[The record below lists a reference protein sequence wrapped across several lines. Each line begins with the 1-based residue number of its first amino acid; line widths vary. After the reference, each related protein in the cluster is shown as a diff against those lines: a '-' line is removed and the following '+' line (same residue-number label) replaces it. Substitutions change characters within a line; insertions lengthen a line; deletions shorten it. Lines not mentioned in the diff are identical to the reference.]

1 MYLNMSQNSG
11 FLACS
16 QPIVNKFHMAITLGL
31 DIGANSIGWAVINSN
46 QQTIEGMGVRVFPAG
61 VNQYNTTKEETK
73 NQSRRA
79 ARGLRRQYA
88 RRRLRKVK
96 LVEFLNRYGLTP
108 FTPTDINEWKKCRD
122 LPVKPHLS
130 AWFEQ
135 SPYELRA
142 KAIKAILLPHEL
154 GRVFYHMVQRRGFL
168 SNRKSG
174 SSDEDGAIFEGKKE
188 SGTTGIIETQT
199 ALSEYD
205 TLGEYLNSLNP
216 HENRIR
222 NRYTERR
229 MYVQEAKKILDR
241 QSLYYDWIDEAF
253 VSELLGSDTQKNM
266 NGVLFWQ
273 RPLKSSRHLLGKC
286 PFEKTKTRIPMA
298 AFEFEEFR
306 VWSWVNTVSY
316 LGEALNQVQRELLAE
331 ILFTTKDKVS
341 FSAMK
346 KKLGFQKTDENFN
359 YADDDKIQ
367 GAKVTA
373 AFREAL
379 GTDWARWTDSNK
391 DLLWHDVISA
401 TDDEWLVNRLSNRW
415 ALTEKQQAPLKKLR
429 IKPDYGSLSKKA
441 IRNILPFLK
450 MGFMYDRAV
459 LFGGIKN
466 VFGKDWDTLADK
478 DAIIDTISG
487 FRGSSMDGSVHEQ
500 VRAMLTSH
508 YGKSES
514 DLRKLYHH
522 SQIEDLEEL
531 LPELPKPDPIK
542 NPVVMQALF
551 EVRKLVNALIQR
563 FGTFDAIHIELARD
577 LGKSKD
583 KRSEDR
589 TFQKQNEEL
598 NDKIALRLRAMDLP
612 ESYDFKLRLKLYEEL
627 KDKVCPY
634 SGKTIRLAKTSSSE
648 GLGLF
653 SGQVQIEHIIPY
665 SRSLTNA
672 FGNLTLCDADVNR
685 AKGNKTPF
693 EFYSEQGAWEDA
705 KLRARN
711 VLPYKKF
718 LRFTQTELDE
728 DPINRML
735 NDTRYMTRETHRYLK
750 MICANVV
757 PVNGAL
763 TSDVRHHWGL
773 NTLLNEEDYK
783 NRNDHRHHALDALV
797 VALTNRSMVRAASD
811 WNKYNRDS
819 GTKTIPAPWPE
830 LRAQADRQLDQI
842 LVSHKKT
849 NRVLTVKESKTKRDG
864 VVHRNKGLAA
874 RGALHK
880 ETIFGKRQ
888 GPDGGYAYHVRKPI
902 GTVLTMK
909 QLHEVVDPMVREAM
923 IGVLR
928 DKGLSTDLK
937 ASIPKDAFTYM
948 DENGRLR
955 TRVFLKDGTVG
966 LRPVF
971 KVRMRKELGNA
982 AQLVDGKGQFVN
994 PQNNHHV
1001 ALYQTPEGGL
1011 EEECV
1016 TFWDVVERK
1025 KQGQPAILP
1034 TNVKGNPLVET
1045 LQINDLFLIGWTGDP
1060 SSINQVNQRDFKSFL
1075 FRVQS
1080 LSSKDYWFTH
1090 HLVSNSADESAIFI
1104 RFKSM
1109 KAWKERKPIKVWLT
1123 VDGRIEPFRRT

>member
-1 MYLNMSQNSG
+1 MS
-11 FLACS
+11 
-16 QPIVNKFHMAITLGL
+16 ITLGL

-46 QQTIEGMGVRVFPAG
+46 QKSVEGMGVRVFPAG

-108 FTPTDINEWKKCRD
+108 FTATDINEWKKSRD

-142 KAIKAILLPHEL
+142 KAIRAKLLPHEL

-174 SSDEDGAIFEGKKE
+174 SGEEEGAIFEGKKE
-188 SGTTGIIETQT
+188 SGTTGIIETKV
-199 ALSEYD
+199 AISEFD
-205 TLGEYLNSLNP
+205 SLGDYLNSLNP

-241 QSLYYDWIDEAF
+241 QSLYFEWIDEAF
-253 VSELLGSDTQKNM
+253 VIELLGSDTQKNM

-286 PFEKTKTRIPMA
+286 PFEKTKTRIPVA
-298 AFEFEEFR
+298 SFEFEEFR

-316 LGEALNQVQRELLAE
+316 LGEPLNQAQRELLAE
-331 ILFTTKDKVS
+331 VLFTTKDKTA
-341 FSAMK
+341 FSNLK
-346 KKLGFQKTDENFN
+346 KKLGYQKSDVNFN
-359 YADDDKIQ
+359 YADDDKIP
-367 GAKVTA
+367 GAKVMA
-373 AFREAL
+373 AFRDAL
-379 GTDWARWTDSNK
+379 GTDWATWSDHNK

-401 TDDEWLVNRLSNRW
+401 TDDEWLIDRLTNRW
-415 ALTEKQQAPLKKLR
+415 GFSDKQQAPLLKLR
-429 IKPDYGSLSKKA
+429 FKSDYGSLSKKA

-459 LFGGIKN
+459 MFGGIKN
-466 VFGKDWDTLADK
+466 VFGKDWDALDDK
-478 DAIIDTISG
+478 DAIIDTVSG
-487 FRGSSMDGSVHEQ
+487 FRGSSLDGSVHEQ
-500 VRAMLTSH
+500 VRSMLTSH
-508 YGKSES
+508 YNRSES

-522 SQIEDLEEL
+522 SLLDDRDVLLE
-531 LPELPKPDPIK
+531 ELPKPDPIK

-551 EVRKLVNALIQR
+551 EIRKLVNSLIQR
-563 FGTFDAIHIELARD
+563 YGTFEAIHIELARD
-577 LGKSKD
+577 LGKSQRQ
-583 KRSEDR
+583 RSEDR
-589 TFQKQNEEL
+589 TFQKQNEDFNL
-598 NDKIALRLRAMDLP
+598 KIADRLRAMDLP
-612 ESYDFKLRLKLYEEL
+612 DSYDFKLRLKLYEEL
-627 KDKVCPY
+627 KDKVCPF
-634 SGKTIRLAKTSSSE
+634 SGKTIRMAKSTSSD

-685 AKGNKTPF
+685 AKGNRTPF
-693 EFYSEQGAWEDA
+693 EFYSAQGVWDDA

-750 MICANVV
+750 MICSNVV

-763 TSDVRHHWGL
+763 TSDVRHHWGF
-773 NTLLNEEDYK
+773 NTLLNEEDFK

-797 VALTNRSMVRAASD
+797 VALTNRSMVKAASD
-811 WNKYNRDS
+811 WNKFDRQR
-819 GTKTIPAPWPE
+819 GEKTIPTPWE
-830 LRAQADRQLDQI
+830 DLRAQADRHLDRI
-842 LVSHKKT
+842 LVSHKKSS
-849 NRVLTVKESKTKRDG
+849 RVLTIKESKTKRDG
-864 VVHRNKGLAA
+864 VIHKNKGLAA

-880 ETIFGKRQ
+880 ETIFGKRHSV
-888 GPDGGYAYHVRKPI
+888 DGSFAYHVRKPI
-902 GTVLTMK
+902 SSVQTLK
-909 QLHEVVDPMVREAM
+909 QLHKVVDPMVRESM
-923 IGVLR
+923 LGVLR
-928 DKGLSTDLK
+928 DKGLSTDMK

-955 TRVFLKDGTVG
+955 TNVFLKDGQVG

-971 KVRMRKELGNA
+971 KVRMKEDLGNA
-982 AQLVDGKGQFVN
+982 VELSDGNGQYVN
-994 PQNNHHV
+994 PRNNHHV
-1001 ALYQTPEGGL
+1001 AIYASPEGTL
-1011 EEECV
+1011 EEDCV

-1025 KQGQPAILP
+1025 KQGQPAILT
-1034 TNVKGNPLVET
+1034 TNTKGYSLVET
-1045 LQINDLFLIGWTGDP
+1045 LQTNDLFLIGWTGDLEHLP
-1060 SSINQVNQRDFKSFL
+1060 AIPTSELKPCL
-1075 FRVQS
+1075 FRVQK
-1080 LSSKDYWFTH
+1080 LSSKDYWFRH
-1090 HLVSNSADESAIFI
+1090 HLASTLDDEDGLFI
-1104 RFKSM
+1104 RLKSL
-1109 KAWKERKPIKVWLT
+1109 KAWAERNPIKVWLT
-1123 VDGRIEPFRRT
+1123 VDGRIEPYQRT

>member
-1 MYLNMSQNSG
+1 
-11 FLACS
+11 
-16 QPIVNKFHMAITLGL
+16 MAITLGL
-31 DIGANSIGWAVINSN
+31 DIGANSIGWAVIDRDQSSV
-46 QQTIEGMGVRVFPAG
+46 EGMGVRVFPAG
-61 VNQYNTTKEETK
+61 VNQYNTSKEETK

-88 RRRLRKVK
+88 RRRMRKVK

-108 FTPTDINEWKKCRD
+108 FTSTDLNEWKMSRD

-130 AWFEQ
+130 AWFELN
-135 SPYELRA
+135 PYELRA
-142 KAIKAILLPHEL
+142 KGIKAKLLPQEL

-174 SSDEDGAIFEGKKE
+174 SGDEEGAIFDGKKE
-188 SGTTGIIETQT
+188 TGTTGIHATQES
-199 ALSEYD
+199 LSEFD
-205 TLGEYLNSLNP
+205 TLGEFLNSLNP

-229 MYVQEAKKILDR
+229 MYVDEAKKILDR
-241 QSLYYDWIDEAF
+241 QSIYYDWIDEGF
-253 VSELLGSDTQKNM
+253 VKELLGSDIQKNM

-273 RPLKSSRHLLGKC
+273 RPLRSSRHLLGKC
-286 PFEKTKTRIPMA
+286 PFEKTKTRIPVA

-306 VWSWVNTVSY
+306 VWSWVNTVNY
-316 LGEALNQVQRELLAE
+316 FGEPLNQDQREVLAE

-346 KKLGFQKTDENFN
+346 KKLGYGKTDENFN
-359 YADDDKIQ
+359 YQDDDKIK
-367 GAKVTA
+367 GANVTA

-379 GTDWARWTDSNK
+379 GSDWSMWSDRDK

-415 ALTEKQQAPLKKLR
+415 ALSEKQQAPLLKL
-429 IKPDYGSLSKKA
+429 KFKSDYGSLSKKA

-466 VFGKDWDTLADK
+466 VFGSDWDALSDK
-478 DAIIDTISG
+478 DALVDTISG
-487 FRGSSMDGSVHEQ
+487 FRGSSFDGSVHEQ
-500 VRAMLTSH
+500 IRSMLRSH
-508 YGKSES
+508 YNRSEA
-514 DLRKLYHH
+514 DMNKLYHH
-522 SQIEDLEEL
+522 SLIDERDVLLEQ
-531 LPELPKPDPIK
+531 LPKPDPIK

-551 EVRKLVNALIQR
+551 EVRKLVNTLIR
-563 FGTFDAIHIELARD
+563 RYGSFDAIHIELARD
-577 LGKSKD
+577 LGKSQRQ
-583 KRSEDR
+583 RSEDR
-589 TFQKQNEEL
+589 TFQKQNEDL
-598 NDKIALRLRAMDLP
+598 NDKIAQRLRAMDLP

-627 KDKVCPY
+627 KDKLCPY
-634 SGKTIRLAKTSSSE
+634 SGKTIRLAKTSSAE

-693 EFYSEQGAWEDA
+693 EFYSEQGAWEEA

-750 MICANVV
+750 MVCANVV

-773 NTLLNEEDYK
+773 NSLLNDEDVK

-797 VALTNRSMVRAASD
+797 VALTNRSMVKSASD
-811 WNKYNRDS
+811 WNKFNRDA

-830 LRAQADRQLDQI
+830 LRAQADRHLDQI

-849 NRVLTVKESKTKRDG
+849 SRILTVKESKTKRDG

-888 GPDGGYAYHVRKPI
+888 RPDGSYAYHVRKPI
-902 GTVLTMK
+902 GTVLSMK
-909 QLHEVVDPMVREAM
+909 QLHKVVDPMVRKAM

-928 DKGLSTDLK
+928 DKGLSTDMK
-937 ASIPKDAFTYM
+937 AAIPKDAFTYM
-948 DENGRLR
+948 DPNGRLQ
-955 TRVFLKDGTVG
+955 TNVYLKDGEMG

-971 KVRMRKELGNA
+971 KVRMQEELGNA
-982 AQLVDGKGQFVN
+982 VELTDGNGQYVN
-994 PQNNHHV
+994 PRNNHHV
-1001 ALYQTPEGGL
+1001 ALYRTPDGGL

-1034 TNVKGNPLVET
+1034 TNAKGHPLVEI
-1045 LQINDLFLIGWTGDP
+1045 LQINDMFLIGWSGSLEQIGNVHP
-1060 SSINQVNQRDFKSFL
+1060 RELKPFL
-1075 FRVQS
+1075 YRVQS

-1090 HLVSNSADESAIFI
+1090 HLVSNSANEDAIFV

-1109 KAWKERKPIKVWLT
+1109 KAWNERKPIKVWLN
-1123 VDGRIEPFRRT
+1123 VDGSIEPFRRA

>member
-1 MYLNMSQNSG
+1 MS
-11 FLACS
+11 F
-16 QPIVNKFHMAITLGL
+16 TLGL
-31 DIGANSIGWAVINSN
+31 DIGANSIGWAIIDKD
-46 QQTIEGMGVRVFPAG
+46 QKTISGLGVRVFPAG

-96 LVEFLNRYGLTP
+96 LVEFLNRYALTP
-108 FTPTDINEWKKCRD
+108 FTTTDLNEWKKSRD
-122 LPVKPHLS
+122 LPVKPHLT

-135 SPYELRA
+135 NPYELRA
-142 KAIKAILLPHEL
+142 KAIIAKLLPNEL

-174 SSDEDGAIFEGKKE
+174 SSEEDGAIFEGKKE
-188 SGTTGIIETQT
+188 TGTTGILETK
-199 ALSEYD
+199 AAISDFD

-229 MYVQEAKKILDR
+229 MYVHEAKKILDR
-241 QSLYYDWIDEAF
+241 QSIYYDWINESF

-286 PFEKTKTRIPMA
+286 PFEKTKTRIPVA
-298 AFEFEEFR
+298 SFDFEEFK
-306 VWSWVNTVSY
+306 VWSWVNTVNY
-316 LGEALNQVQRELLAE
+316 LGEPLNQAQREVLAE
-331 ILFTTKDKVS
+331 ILFSTKDKVS
-341 FSAMK
+341 FSTLK
-346 KKLGFQKTDENFN
+346 RKLGYQRTDENFN
-359 YADDDKIQ
+359 YKDDDKIS
-367 GAKVTA
+367 GAEFTA

-379 GTDWARWTDSNK
+379 GTDWATWTDHNK
-391 DLLWHDVISA
+391 DMLWHDVISA
-401 TDDEWLVNRLSNRW
+401 TDNEWLINRLSNRW
-415 ALTEKQQAPLKKLR
+415 ALSEQQQELLLKLR
-429 IKPDYGSLSKKA
+429 FKSDYGSLSKKA

-466 VFGKDWDTLADK
+466 VFGSEWDTLDDK
-478 DAIIDTISG
+478 DAIVDTVSG
-487 FRGSSMDGSVHEQ
+487 FRGSSLDGSVHEQ
-500 VRAMLTSH
+500 VRSMLSSH
-508 YGKSES
+508 YNKSDS

-522 SQIEDLEEL
+522 SQIDDREVLLEQ
-531 LPELPKPDPIK
+531 LPKPDPIK

-551 EVRKLVNALIQR
+551 EVRKLVNSLIHR
-563 FGTFDAIHIELARD
+563 YGTFDSIHIELARD

-589 TFQKQNEEL
+589 KFQKKNEED
-598 NDKIALRLRAMDLP
+598 NDKIAQRLRAMDLP
-612 ESYDFKLRLKLYEEL
+612 DSYDFRLRLKLYEEL

-634 SGKTIRLAKTSSSE
+634 SGKTIRLAKTTSSE

-672 FGNLTLCDADVNR
+672 LGNLTLSDADVNR
-685 AKGNKTPF
+685 AKGNKTPL
-693 EFYSEQGAWEDA
+693 EFYSEQGAWEA
-705 KLRARN
+705 VKLQARN
-711 VLPYKKF
+711 ILPYKKF
-718 LRFTQTELDE
+718 LRFTQAELDE

-773 NTLLNEEDYK
+773 NTLLNVEDFK

-797 VALTNRSMVRAASD
+797 VALTNRSMVRAASE

-819 GTKTIPAPWPE
+819 GTNTIPAPWPE
-830 LRAQADRQLDQI
+830 LRAQANYCLEQI
-842 LVSHKKT
+842 LVSHKKI
-849 NRVLTVKESKTKRDG
+849 NRVLAVKESITKRNG
-864 VVHRNKGLAA
+864 VLHRNKGLAA

-888 GPDGGYAYHVRKPI
+888 GSDGSYAYHIRKPI
-902 GTVLTMK
+902 GTVQTMR
-909 QLHEVVDPMVREAM
+909 QLHKVVDPMVREAM

-928 DKGLSTDLK
+928 DKGLPTDIRV
-937 ASIPKDAFTYM
+937 SIPKDAFSFM
-948 DENGRLR
+948 DVKGRLR
-955 TRVFLKDGTVG
+955 THVFLKDGDVG

-971 KVRMRKELGNA
+971 KVRMREEMGNA
-982 AQLVDGKGQFVN
+982 ALLIDGKGQFVN

-1001 ALYQTPEGGL
+1001 ALYQNLGGGL
-1011 EEECV
+1011 EEECI

-1034 TNVKGNPLVET
+1034 TNSKGDPLVET
-1045 LQINDLFLIGWTGDP
+1045 LQMNDLFLVGWTGEAEQIGNVNP
-1060 SSINQVNQRDFKSFL
+1060 SELKPYL
-1075 FRVQS
+1075 FRVQK
-1080 LSSKDYWFTH
+1080 LSSSDYWFRH
-1090 HLVSNSADESAIFI
+1090 HLASTLEDEEGLFL
-1104 RFKSM
+1104 RFQSM
-1109 KAWKERKPIKVWLT
+1109 RAWKQRNPVKVWLT
-1123 VDGRIEPFRRT
+1123 VDGRIELFRRS